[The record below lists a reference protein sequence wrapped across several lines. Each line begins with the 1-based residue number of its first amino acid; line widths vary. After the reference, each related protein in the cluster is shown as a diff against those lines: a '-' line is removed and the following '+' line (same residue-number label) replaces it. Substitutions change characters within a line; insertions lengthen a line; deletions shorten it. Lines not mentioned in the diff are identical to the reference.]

1 MKTQIDSDIFRVA
14 VLAGLKSS
22 DITNEDVVM
31 IDHLLMR
38 YRTMTFAQIAELF
51 KSWKGNQ

>member
-1 MKTQIDSDIFRVA
+1 MKTQIDNDIFRVA

-38 YRTMTFAQIAELF
+38 NRTMTFTQIAELF
-51 KSWKGNQ
+51 KTWKGTK